1 MKKGLLLGAGFSF
14 DLGMP
19 LVGELTEVFL
29 SLFDERKIR
38 ALAVLLSAQRPYTP
52 DRPINQNAITTG
64 LNLLLDYKKNNGANY
79 EAFLAGLE
87 TQRGLTNPSQS
98 DRDSYNFLYV
108 TFYDIIHQ
116 IFSLYQ
122 HASYDIIYPKNREW
136 FGKLNNLL
144 SEHETWIFTLDHDLY
159 AECLALDF
167 GIPITYGSD
176 QKIKFPINNL
186 DLTRHIEFTFIEQKR
201 IHTETAPFFRNAR
214 GINLVKLHGGLSE
227 LEYKDQTLLCNLKL
241 DKTSSRELMD
251 DFRLSGEMGYYHQ
264 GKRLGGVK
272 DRTITSLGGEL
283 AIISSSMRAGGKK
296 YSETSK
302 IKEGEEKLMLFD
314 HVLRGLD
321 ELTVIGY
328 GFGDEHV
335 NFRLSN
341 ALLLNDKLRVV
352 IVDPVFGG
360 TPNCIKQFDYDL
372 RIKRAA
378 CGAAQW
384 IEYCKGEKWNYEQI
398 KALKENEKYR
408 VEVRERVQSQ
418 LNGILR

>member
-1 MKKGLLLGAGFSF
+1 
-14 DLGMP
+14 
-19 LVGELTEVFL
+19 
-29 SLFDERKIR
+29 
-38 ALAVLLSAQRPYTP
+38 
-52 DRPINQNAITTG
+52 
-64 LNLLLDYKKNNGANY
+64 
-79 EAFLAGLE
+79 
-87 TQRGLTNPSQS
+87 
-98 DRDSYNFLYV
+98 
-108 TFYDIIHQ
+108 
-116 IFSLYQ
+116 
-122 HASYDIIYPKNREW
+122 
-136 FGKLNNLL
+136 
-144 SEHETWIFTLDHDLY
+144 
-159 AECLALDF
+159 
-167 GIPITYGSD
+167 
-176 QKIKFPINNL
+176 
-186 DLTRHIEFTFIEQKR
+186 
-201 IHTETAPFFRNAR
+201 
-214 GINLVKLHGGLSE
+214 
-227 LEYKDQTLLCNLKL
+227 
-241 DKTSSRELMD
+241 
-251 DFRLSGEMGYYHQ
+251 MGYYHQ
-264 GKRLGGVK
+264 GKRLAGVK
-272 DRTITSLGGEL
+272 DRTITNLSGEL

-360 TPNCIKQFDYDL
+360 TPKCIKQFDYDL

-418 LNGILR
+418 LNRIFK